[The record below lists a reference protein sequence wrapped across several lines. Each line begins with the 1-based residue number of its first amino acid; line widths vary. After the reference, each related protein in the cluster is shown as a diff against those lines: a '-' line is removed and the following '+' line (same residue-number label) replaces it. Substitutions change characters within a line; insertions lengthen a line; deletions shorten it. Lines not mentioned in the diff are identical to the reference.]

1 MRFFE
6 RFGSYYNGN
15 LNEARVRWSYRAS
28 ERLSFDFSQQW
39 NKFQLPVPGGDFS
52 VLFGG
57 FQTNYSFSRFLM
69 LTALVQVNTAN
80 NQAFSGTVRLRWNY
94 RPDSDFFIIYTA
106 GQRFASLETNAPQYY
121 QNSLTAKL
129 TYSWQR

>member
-1 MRFFE
+1 M
-6 RFGSYYNGN
+6 
-15 LNEARVRWSYRAS
+15 EARVRWSYRS
-28 ERLSFDFSQQW
+28 TERLSFDFSQQW

-80 NQAFSGTVRLRWNY
+80 NQAFSGTVRLRWSY
-94 RPDSDFFIIYTA
+94 RPDIDFFIIYTA

-121 QNSLTAKL
+121 QNSLTAKR
-129 TYSWQR
+129 TYSRRP

>member
-1 MRFFE
+1 
-6 RFGSYYNGN
+6 
-15 LNEARVRWSYRAS
+15 LNQARVRWSDRAG

-39 NKFQLPVPGGDFS
+39 NKFQLPVPGGNFA

-69 LTALVQVNTAN
+69 LTASLQVNTAN
-80 NQAFSGTVRLRWNY
+80 NQALTGTVRLRWNY
-94 RPDSDFFIIYTA
+94 RPDSDLYIIYTA

-121 QNSLTAKL
+121 QNSQTAKL
-129 TYSWQR
+129 TYSRRP

>member
-39 NKFQLPVPGGDFS
+39 NKFQLPVPDGDFS

-57 FQTNYSFSRFLM
+57 FQTNYSFCRFLM

-80 NQAFSGTVRLRWNY
+80 NQAFTGGPPALELSPCQRSLRHLH
-94 RPDSDFFIIYTA
+94 RRTA
-106 GQRFASLETNAPQYY
+106 LRQLGN
-121 QNSLTAKL
+121 
-129 TYSWQR
+129 